1 MKLQEGY
8 GRSERNYQGKL
19 DEAPRE
25 IPSVLVVLEAV
36 RADSPAHMWT
46 KDETNVCASVE
57 KAKKAI
63 GGRSD
68 IKIFLALVQLNDS
81 IPRHM
86 QSPDKLEL
94 ANERIT
100 ALRKRCELDA
110 KCALLL
116 YSGDVDSGEQPTTT
130 LRKLFK
136 SIKEMSVEHYRVV
149 CRRIKSYRGR
159 VDKHSAGGCA
169 LLIRYNFKVAQYYE
183 AREHTAKTLRHYN
196 AAYKAVQSLHDMML
210 HSPEAF
216 QISERE
222 IFRIAEVVHL
232 RTCLVYAEGGNVQKA
247 VEQFSA
253 HTERFCTGKVPSG
266 DFERAAF
273 ISRQYDVFDEL

>member
-1 MKLQEGY
+1 MASVARISEAAGRDMDAVKGIIKANWMKKH
-8 GRSERNYQGKL
+8 RKT
-19 DEAPRE
+19 

-130 LRKLFK
+130 LRKLF
-136 SIKEMSVEHYRVV
+136 Y
-149 CRRIKSYRGR
+149 
-159 VDKHSAGGCA
+159 
-169 LLIRYNFKVAQYYE
+169 
-183 AREHTAKTLRHYN
+183 T
-196 AAYKAVQSLHDMML
+196 
-210 HSPEAF
+210 
-216 QISERE
+216 
-222 IFRIAEVVHL
+222 
-232 RTCLVYAEGGNVQKA
+232 
-247 VEQFSA
+247 
-253 HTERFCTGKVPSG
+253 
-266 DFERAAF
+266 
-273 ISRQYDVFDEL
+273 